1 MSRNRCSTSRWRPNA
16 LTTACPVNVS
26 SICALSLPVLR
37 HCEMNF
43 GRARFATARMPNTE
57 TGTVVS
63 ATSAS
68 SGEIV
73 NIMIATPMSSSTDV
87 SIWLSVCC
95 RLCATL
101 SMSFVTRL
109 SRSPRGCL
117 SM

>member
-1 MSRNRCSTSRWRPNA
+1 MNR
-16 LTTACPVNVS
+16 
-26 SICALSLPVLR
+26 
-37 HCEMNF
+37 
-43 GRARFATARMPNTE
+43 GRARLAIARMPNTE

-109 SRSPRGCL
+109 SRSPRDCL

>member
-1 MSRNRCSTSRWRPNA
+1 MVSKRSSTSCWRPNA
-16 LTTACPVNVS
+16 FTMAWPVKVS
-26 SICALSLPVLR
+26 SICALSTPVLPHWAR
-37 HCEMNF
+37 NF
-43 GRARFATARMPNTE
+43 GRARAATTRMPKTD

-73 NIMIATPMSSSTDV
+73 NIITATPMSSSTDV

-95 RLCATL
+95 RLWARL
-101 SMSFVTRL
+101 SRSLVTRL
-109 SRSPRGCL
+109 SRSPRGCW